1 MDDND
6 DAFDALTQT
15 IEALKL
21 AGVDEDVIAN
31 HLFVKFVALREHS
44 GLSLDEIAEQVAE
57 FFESI

>member
-21 AGVDEDVIAN
+21 AGVDEDIIAN
-31 HLFVKFVALREHS
+31 HLFAKFIALRERS
-44 GLSLDEIAEQVAE
+44 GLSLEEIAEQVGE
-57 FFESI
+57 FFESV